1 MNAEVKTPYME
12 GYEAASI
19 PPDEGQPTCPYA
31 DGDPR
36 RDKWWEGYGDWAEDV
51 LAEE

>member
-1 MNAEVKTPYME
+1 MEKSPYQE
-12 GYEAASI
+12 GYAAAAI
-19 PPDEGQPTCPYA
+19 PPDEGQPECPYP

-36 RDKWWEGYGDWAEDV
+36 HDKWWEGYGDWAEDV